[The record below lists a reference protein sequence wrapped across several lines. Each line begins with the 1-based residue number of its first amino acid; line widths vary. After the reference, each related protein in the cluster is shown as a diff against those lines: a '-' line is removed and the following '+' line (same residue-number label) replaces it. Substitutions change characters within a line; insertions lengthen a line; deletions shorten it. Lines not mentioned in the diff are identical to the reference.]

1 MRRFVPLFVLFWLLI
16 FLVACEA
23 TPDYVFPMTDRN
35 VSDTNTLGTD
45 SEVDSR
51 DDHDSDAPP
60 DGGTEID
67 PSDPDAPPDSDT
79 ETDSSDPDAPP
90 DSGTEIDP
98 PDPDASPDS
107 CTEIDPPD
115 PDAPSGIT
123 VLSLTDNVSRGSNA
137 FLSIRGIP
145 GITYQIE
152 VYYSTTISQAKGL
165 EPKTADHDG
174 TVAWSWRVGSKTKA
188 GSHRIVIRGENGD
201 SLTLYF
207 TTTAQS

>member
-1 MRRFVPLFVLFWLLI
+1 MRCFVPLFVLFWLLI

-23 TPDYVFPMTDRN
+23 TPDYVFPLTDRN
-35 VSDTNTLGTD
+35 VSDTNTIGTD

-67 PSDPDAPPDSDT
+67 PPDPDAPPDSDT
-79 ETDSSDPDAPP
+79 ETDSS
-90 DSGTEIDP
+90 
-98 PDPDASPDS
+98 
-107 CTEIDPPD
+107 D

>member
-16 FLVACEA
+16 FLVACEV
-23 TPDYVFPMTDRN
+23 TPDYVFPLTDRN

-67 PSDPDAPPDSDT
+67 PSDPAAPPDSGTEIDPPDPDAPPDSDT
-79 ETDSSDPDAPP
+79 ETDSSDPDV
-90 DSGTEIDP
+90 
-98 PDPDASPDS
+98 
-107 CTEIDPPD
+107 
-115 PDAPSGIT
+115 PSGIT

-174 TVAWSWRVGSKTKA
+174 TVAWSWRIGSKTKA

>member
-23 TPDYVFPMTDRN
+23 TPDYVFPLTDRN

-45 SEVDSR
+45 SEVNSR

-67 PSDPDAPPDSDT
+67 PSDPDAPPDS
-79 ETDSSDPDAPP
+79 
-90 DSGTEIDP
+90 GTEIDP
-98 PDPDASPDS
+98 PDPDAWPDGV
-107 CTEIDPPD
+107 TETDQSD
-115 PDAPSGIT
+115 PDTPSGIT

-165 EPKTADHDG
+165 EPKTADRDG